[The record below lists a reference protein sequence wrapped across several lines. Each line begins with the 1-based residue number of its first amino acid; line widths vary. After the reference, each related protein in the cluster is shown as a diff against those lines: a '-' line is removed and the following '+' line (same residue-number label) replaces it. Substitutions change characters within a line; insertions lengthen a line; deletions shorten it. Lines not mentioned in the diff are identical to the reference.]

1 MKISVFGLG
10 YVGCV
15 SMGCLAQNGH
25 NIIGVD
31 VSKRKVDQI
40 NNGQA
45 TIIEKDIDL
54 IVREQF
60 ELGMIEATL
69 DSKYA
74 TVNSDICFIA
84 VGTPNNE
91 NGHLDLSYVYN
102 VAKNIG
108 IGLKKGKNKFLTIII
123 RSTVFPGT
131 GEQVEKIISEIS
143 GKIIN
148 KDFAVISN
156 PEFLREGS
164 AVYDYYHP
172 AYTLI
177 GGGNK
182 KAMDIVGDL
191 YTEIEGEIIY
201 TKRNLAEL
209 MKYIN
214 NTFHAL
220 KVAFGNEVGNVCQSL
235 GVDSHE
241 LMRIFV
247 KDDKL
252 NISPYYLMPGFSY
265 GGSCLPKDLKGLQA
279 IAHDNYLD
287 VPIINN
293 IDNSNN
299 QQIVRAIKI
308 IEKLQFKKIGVLGIS
323 FKEGTDDFRNSPTI
337 SLIENLLGKGYEVN
351 IFDRNINLTLLNGTN
366 KDFIDEHI
374 PHLSKYLHKNI
385 ESVIDI
391 SELILVAVNDKFFV
405 KTLKLIKNKTI
416 LDFVRIDDV
425 LLNYDHYIGLN
436 W

>member
-15 SMGCLAQNGH
+15 SLGCLAQNGH

-31 VSKRKVDQI
+31 ISKRKVDQI

-45 TIIEKDIDL
+45 TIIEKDIDI

-60 ELGMIEATL
+60 ELGKIEATL
-69 DSKYA
+69 DSTYA
-74 TVNSDICFIA
+74 TINSDVCFIT
-84 VGTPNNE
+84 VGTPNSE
-91 NGHLDLSYVYN
+91 TGHLDLKYVYN
-102 VAKNIG
+102 VAKDIG
-108 IGLKKGKNKFLTIII
+108 IGLKGKNKFLTIVI

-131 GEQVEKIISEIS
+131 GEQVEKIISETS

-177 GGGNK
+177 GGENK
-182 KAMDIVGDL
+182 KALKIVGDL
-191 YTEIEGEIIY
+191 YKEVEGEVVF

-220 KVAFGNEVGNVCQSL
+220 KVTFGNEIGNVCQSL
-235 GVDSHE
+235 GIDSHE
-241 LMRIFV
+241 LMKIFI

-265 GGSCLPKDLKGLQA
+265 GGSCLPKDLRGLQA
-279 IAHDNYLD
+279 IAHDNYLNL
-287 VPIINN
+287 PIINN

-299 QQIVRAIKI
+299 QQIIRAINI
-308 IEKLQFKKIGVLGIS
+308 IEKLGFKKIGVLGIS

-337 SLIENLLGKGYEVN
+337 SVIENLIGKGYEIK
-351 IFDRNINLTLLNGTN
+351 IFDKNINLTLLNGTN
-366 KDFIDEHI
+366 KDFIEKHI
-374 PHLSKYLHKNI
+374 PHLNKYLNKKI
-385 ESVIDI
+385 ENVIDA
-391 SELILVAVNDKFFV
+391 SELILVAVNDKSFV
-405 KTLKLIKNKTI
+405 EALKKSKEKSI
-416 LDFVRIDDV
+416 LDFVRIDED
-425 LLNYDHYIGLN
+425 LLKHEHYIGLN